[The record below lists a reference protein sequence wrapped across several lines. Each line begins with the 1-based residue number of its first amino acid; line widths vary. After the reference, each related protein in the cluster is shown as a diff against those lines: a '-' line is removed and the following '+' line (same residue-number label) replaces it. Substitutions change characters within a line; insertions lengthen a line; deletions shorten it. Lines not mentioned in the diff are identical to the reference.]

1 MQSESKGDF
10 DLRKFVPEEEAR
22 KTFAKVF
29 DRRTIQAIHR
39 LATRGYFELV
49 EHVISTGKE
58 AHVFQAVDKGGNARA
73 VKVYKTGTSDFNKM
87 HIYIHGDRRF
97 GNVRGNK
104 RDMVFAWT
112 QKEFKNLL
120 LINKAGIACPMPL
133 AFFEN
138 VLVMEFIGKDG
149 KAAPT
154 LREAPA
160 EDIKAAYKELVGF
173 LARML
178 FKAEL
183 VHADFSEYN
192 ILNNSGKLVL
202 IDAGQAV
209 LTSHPEAE
217 PFFERDLK
225 NVAAYFSKHGLE
237 KTAEQVRLD
246 VRALKKGFSKRPLC
260 GP

>member
-1 MQSESKGDF
+1 MQTESKNEF
-10 DLRKFVPEEEAR
+10 DLRRFVPEEEVR

-29 DRRTIQAIHR
+29 DRRTMQALHR
-39 LATRGYFELV
+39 LATRGYFEMV

-58 AHVFQAVDKGGNARA
+58 AHVFRAVDKAGNARA
-73 VKVYKTGTSDFNKM
+73 IKVYKTETSDFNKM
-87 HIYIHGDRRF
+87 YIYIHGDRRF
-97 GNVRGNK
+97 GKVKGSK
-104 RDMVFAWT
+104 RDIVLAWT

-120 LINKAGIACPMPL
+120 LMNKAGIACPMPI

-138 VLVMEFIGKDG
+138 VLVMEFIGRDG

-154 LREAPA
+154 LKEAPVQ
-160 EDIKAAYKELVGF
+160 DIKKAYKTLVDF
-173 LARML
+173 LARLL

-192 ILNNSGKLVL
+192 VLNNNEELVL

-217 PFFERDLK
+217 AFFERDLR
-225 NVAAYFSKHGLE
+225 NTAAYFSKHGLE
-237 KTAEQVRLD
+237 KTPEQVRQD
-246 VRALKKGFSKRPLC
+246 VKSFKTC
-260 GP
+260 

>member
-1 MQSESKGDF
+1 MQSESKHEF

-29 DRRTIQAIHR
+29 DRRTIQALHR
-39 LATRGYFELV
+39 LATRGYFEMV

-58 AHVFQAVDKGGNARA
+58 AHVFQARDASGNARA

-97 GNVRGNK
+97 GRVKGNK
-104 RDMVFAWT
+104 RDLVLAWT

-120 LINKAGIACPMPL
+120 LLNKAGVACPMPI

-138 VLVMEFIGKDG
+138 VLVMEFIGKKG

-160 EDIKAAYKELVGF
+160 KDTKKAYKALVGF

-192 ILNNSGKLVL
+192 ILNDNERLVV
-202 IDAGQAV
+202 IDVGQAV

-217 PFFERDLK
+217 AFFERDLR
-225 NVAAYFSKHGLE
+225 NAANYFSKRGLE
-237 KTAEQVRLD
+237 KTAEQVKRD
-246 VRALKKGFSKRPLC
+246 VKSFKAG
-260 GP
+260 